1 MLTKY
6 QKLQQLKLIKKL
18 IINKYDQPKIES
30 IDYAIQLVEKDIN
43 NSEPCVFDL
52 GMTCSALTSKQCIGC
67 SFRCSKKEHEHD
79 QLKVKNRLEKL
90 GVRVQR
96 TKIDGKEIY
105 SCFQLDKPEKK
116 LYN

>member
-1 MLTKY
+1 MLNSY
-6 QKLQQLKLIKKL
+6 QVIQQLTIISKRLVSEYDAPKKEAL
-18 IINKYDQPKIES
+18 EYAIRVINERIES
-30 IDYAIQLVEKDIN
+30 Q
-43 NSEPCVFDL
+43 EPCVFDL
-52 GMTCSALTSKQCIGC
+52 GMTCRALTSKQCIGC